1 MNQKNY
7 AKGLIGIT
15 AAVLVF
21 HFLILLKIVPYDI
34 AWGGRIETVQE
45 MIVLELLSIAINLFF
60 VLVLLQKVH
69 LVRLFFSERAL
80 TYILWG
86 FFFIFV
92 LNTLGNLFAKTLFE
106 KIFAIVTFIYAFL
119 IWKLNKRQKSNQ

>member
-7 AKGLIGIT
+7 AKVLLGIT
-15 AAVLVF
+15 SAVLIF
-21 HFLILLKIVPYDI
+21 HFLILLRIVPYDI
-34 AWGGRIETVQE
+34 AWGGRVETVQE

-60 VLVLLQKVH
+60 VFVLLQKVH
-69 LVRLFFSERAL
+69 LVRLLFSERAL

-106 KIFAIVTFIYAFL
+106 KGFAIVTFIYALL
-119 IWKLNKRQKSNQ
+119 IWKLNKKPKSN